1 MDKLFDIDLTVRLL
15 GFGFV
20 QTALLAAAVLGLVAG
35 LLGPIIVM
43 RRMSFAVHGTAELA
57 FTGAAAALLLGIGIS
72 YGALAG
78 AVVAALLFG
87 LLGSR
92 TTDRDSVIGVILSF
106 GLGLGVLLLWFYP
119 GRTANKF
126 GILVGQIV
134 AIQPTDLLAL
144 VIAAVAVLAVLAV
157 IYRPLFFASADAAVA
172 SARGVPGQRL
182 SLVFAVLIGVATALG
197 VQLVGALLVV
207 ALMVT
212 PAAAAVRVTA
222 SPVRATVLAV
232 LFAET
237 AAVGGIILSLAP
249 GAPVSFF
256 VTAISFTI
264 YLICRVV
271 EYLRARRTRRRSV
284 SAADVAPSSPAPAQ

>member
-1 MDKLFDIDLTVRLL
+1 MDKLFDFELTTRLL

-35 LLGPIIVM
+35 TLGPLIVM

-57 FTGAAAALLLGIGIS
+57 FTGAAAALLLGVGVS

-78 AVVAALLFG
+78 AVVAALLLG
-87 LLGSR
+87 LLGNRES
-92 TTDRDSVIGVILSF
+92 DRDSVIGVILSF

-119 GRTANKF
+119 GRTSNKF

-134 AIQPTDLLAL
+134 AIEPTDLTAL
-144 VIAAVAVLAVLAV
+144 VIAAVVVLAVLAL
-157 IYRPLFFASADAAVA
+157 IYRPLLFASVDPAVA
-172 SARGVPGQRL
+172 AARGVPGAVL
-182 SLVFAVLIGVATALG
+182 SPLFAVLIGVATALG
-197 VQLVGALLVV
+197 VQIVGALLVV

-212 PAAAAVRVTA
+212 PAAAAARVTA
-222 SPVRATVLAV
+222 SPLRATILAV
-232 LFAET
+232 VFAET
-237 AAVGGIILSLAP
+237 AALGGIVLSLAP

-264 YLICRVV
+264 YLVCRVV
-271 EYLRARRTRRRSV
+271 EYLRSRSRRVVSEPAGQPVPAVPAR
-284 SAADVAPSSPAPAQ
+284 